1 MGVKQVP
8 FVGVHGNLILAK
20 HAMVSQLGHPI
31 FEQLLRF
38 HLERFHQ
45 HGIHT
50 FNVVIVIEKSHKG
63 VHKLPLGEKCYPP
76 YPGRCTLPSS

>member
-8 FVGVHGNLILAK
+8 LVGVRGNLILAK
-20 HAMVSQLGHPI
+20 HAMVPQLGHPL

-38 HLERFHQ
+38 DLERFHQ
-45 HGIHT
+45 HGIHI
-50 FNVVIVIEKSHKG
+50 FNVVIVVRKSHKD

-76 YPGRCTLPSS
+76 CPGQCTLPSS